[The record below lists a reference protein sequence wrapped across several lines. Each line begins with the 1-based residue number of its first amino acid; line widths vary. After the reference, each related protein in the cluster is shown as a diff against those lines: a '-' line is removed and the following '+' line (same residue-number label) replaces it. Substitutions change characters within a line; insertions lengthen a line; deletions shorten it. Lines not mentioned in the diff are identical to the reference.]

1 MINGESSRVIRVRCR
16 LSIVL
21 SLFVNM
27 PLLLLFV
34 RPLPNQ
40 NQIIINPHRLY
51 LLSIPS
57 HPIPFLNNNSVSY
70 RTGEVSVKERFT
82 VRYIYFVLYYVVL
95 CVYLMLFM
103 YCVFYCRFFP
113 HSRSFHFFFINSS
126 QFNSNLTHLIYLIGR

>member
-1 MINGESSRVIRVRCR
+1 MVSRVESFVCFVCVVDCPIFVRKDAT
-16 LSIVL
+16 SIT
-21 SLFVNM
+21 
-27 PLLLLFV
+27 V

-40 NQIIINPHRLY
+40 NQIIINPHRIY
-51 LLSIPS
+51 ILSIPS
-57 HPIPFLNNNSVSY
+57 HPFFYNNSVSY